1 MSVLSKW
8 LKSGASRFDE
18 WKGLLN
24 DIKSANQVTPDHLE
38 KIQEL
43 VNRDFGNID
52 RVLLWL
58 QSLSDAGYTLGI
70 PEIIKALFEHDLRK
84 GMPTATLKRWIDF
97 YNTIPVVKD
106 NFPYDVIVSFLE
118 KKPVGAL
125 PFITEDSFVQF
136 IKSLPRD
143 QRTALCDSLQNY
155 LIDQLTAIKETGS
168 IPEDLKEALR
178 DFFAKVGEPI
188 YTTLGNLLDMPEGSP
203 LPFKPR
209 PLSEESPEH
218 ELLFGLLSDLRNVI
232 PDIYSNIETEVLGS
246 PEEGAGWDVGPFI
259 KQLRKLHRDLE
270 DQSRRLY
277 NTEQIGS
284 PEEVRKEIQQTDSVL
299 DVTIN
304 DLRTLTEHY
313 PGIHFRGD
321 LQNAIDALK
330 KAREASTALEKRQR
344 IDQAALYIRNV
355 IDSAKYY
362 HKRVRSALSDLS
374 PTAAMALRRLIAIR
388 AVLDTFDTVLDR
400 ADLPPKVKESIRHA
414 YRATYRSKVVDIAN
428 QVIPVITVKLIAR
441 KVYNPSLKER
451 THFVTAVV
459 GYADQTFSVTWNVL
473 DRESFINAYKTL
485 SLNLAKVMARPGTD
499 LEKAVR
505 SAIAEIAESFGVTE
519 VLFGAEK
526 PKSRTVPTKEVFERE
541 KYLWKEYI
549 PTSVTLHRRLQV
561 PKSYGMLYVPFLRT
575 VYEIASAFNE
585 IGRISSVIDNANQ
598 LENMLRTLRDAASS
612 LYDWASKNLNTEV
625 VDKSIKPHYDKL
637 VSSIDGIL
645 LSLGTKTMYVVGKAE
660 QEIESTIVPE
670 VTVLVSNVS
679 ALVARD
685 KKGPDFDSAVTSIAP
700 YIDTINTVVRDL
712 RKTVFQYPEGT
723 RGTKFLIGSL
733 PVLYRFS
740 PEDLSRMSADD
751 FAQAI
756 SDEISQ
762 DPEKITDIY
771 EKTIEE
777 ADAEIDA
784 ASRQKQRAEGS
795 GLDDLASRLDTI
807 ISDLRKRKQ
816 DLEEKYEKARAE
828 AEKQEYAEEYEKIRQ
843 ETEEGV
849 EEEEKPETEIPET
862 SETEVVGTAE
872 SGGSDESFARPET
885 IEGILGGTDHV
896 GLWD

>member
-1 MSVLSKW
+1 VSVLSKW

-18 WKGLLN
+18 WKGLLD
-24 DIKSANQVTPDHLE
+24 DIKSVNQVTPDHLE
-38 KIQEL
+38 KVQEL
-43 VNRDFGNID
+43 VNRDSGNID

-84 GMPTATLKRWIDF
+84 GVPTTTLKKWIGL
-97 YNTIPVVKD
+97 YNTIPIVKD
-106 NFPYDVIVSFLE
+106 NFPYDVVVSFLE

-125 PFITEDSFVQF
+125 PFITENSFVQF

-155 LIDQLTAIKETGS
+155 LIDQLTTIKETGP

-178 DFFAKVGEPI
+178 NFFAKVGEPI

-209 PLSEESPEH
+209 PLSEESPGH

-232 PDIYSNIETEVLGS
+232 PDIYSDIETEVLGS
-246 PEEGAGWDVGPFI
+246 PEEGTGWDVGPFI

-277 NTEQIGS
+277 NAEQAGT

-299 DVTIN
+299 DTAVN

-321 LQNAIDALK
+321 LQNAIDALEE
-330 KAREASTALEKRQR
+330 ARKASTTLEKRQR
-344 IDQAALYIRNV
+344 IDQAALYIKNV
-355 IDSAKYY
+355 VDLAKHY
-362 HKRVRSALSDLS
+362 HKQVRSALSDLS
-374 PTAAMALRRLIAIR
+374 SATVMALRRLIAIR
-388 AVLDTFDTVLDR
+388 AVLDTFDAVLDR

-414 YRATYRSKVVDIAN
+414 YRTTYRNKVVNVAN
-428 QVIPVITVKLIAR
+428 QVIPTIAVKLIMR
-441 KVYNPSLKER
+441 KVYNPSLKESA
-451 THFVTAVV
+451 HFVTAVV
-459 GYADQTFSVTWNVL
+459 EYAGQTFSATWNVL
-473 DRESFINAYKTL
+473 DRKSFINAYKTI
-485 SLNLAKVMARPGTD
+485 SSNLAKVMARPGTD

-505 SAIAEIAESFGVTE
+505 SAIVEIAGSFGVKE

-526 PKSRTVPTKEVFERE
+526 PKSKTVPTKEVFERE

-561 PKSYGMLYVPFLRT
+561 PRSYGMLYVPFLRT
-575 VYEIASAFNE
+575 VYEIASVFNE
-585 IGRISSVIDNANQ
+585 IDRISSVIDNTSR
-598 LENMLRTLRDAASS
+598 LENTLRTLRDAVSS
-612 LYDWASKNLNTEV
+612 LYDWASKNLNTEI
-625 VDKSIKPHYDKL
+625 VDKNIKPHYDKL

-645 LSLGTKTMYVVGKAE
+645 LSLGTKTMYVVEKAE
-660 QEIESTIVPE
+660 KEIESTIVPE
-670 VTVLVSNVS
+670 AIALVSNVS

-700 YIDTINTVVRDL
+700 YIDTINTVIRDL

-740 PEDLSRMSADD
+740 PEDFSRMSADD
-751 FAQAI
+751 FAQAV
-756 SDEISQ
+756 SDEISR

-771 EKTIEE
+771 EKTVEE
-777 ADAEIDA
+777 VDTEIDVV
-784 ASRQKQRAEGS
+784 SRQKQRAEGT
-795 GLDDLASRLDTI
+795 GLDDLVSRLDTI

-816 DLEEKYEKARAE
+816 DLEEKYEKARVE
-828 AEKQEYAEEYEKIRQ
+828 AEKQEYVEEYEKIRQ

-862 SETEVVGTAE
+862 PEAEVVGTVE
-872 SGGSDESFARPET
+872 SGGLDESFARPET
-885 IEGILGGTDHV
+885 IEEILGGTDHV